1 MAEGQSIY
9 FDSTYTL
16 RVVEEDKFKDTE
28 RLHEEC
34 TGFTESELQAPAPRV
49 AIDGGRRR
57 GSRRSPWSC
66 LHPALVGRRPQL
78 SPQGRAHAAGWR
90 RLESRACAGGA
101 GAGRAGVRAAGTGA
115 ASRAA
120 RCHVSRRVAR
130 CCGHRKLS
138 SSAPVTLA
146 APATPAVWRSVDL
159 AVGLV
164 AQR

>member
-28 RLHEEC
+28 RLLEEC

-90 RLESRACAGGA
+90 RLESRVC
-101 GAGRAGVRAAGTGA
+101 VRAARGQARGCSCGGDRRRIPRRPL
-115 ASRAA
+115 SRQQT
-120 RCHVSRRVAR
+120 
-130 CCGHRKLS
+130 CC
-138 SSAPVTLA
+138 
-146 APATPAVWRSVDL
+146 
-159 AVGLV
+159 
-164 AQR
+164 